1 MKINFGTKEESN
13 AKQID
18 DFLKLSK
25 TDRIYAFI
33 NLSKK
38 EFNFINFFSPNCTKE
53 FFYLEFCICSQPV

>member
-1 MKINFGTKEESN
+1 MKINFETKEESK

-33 NLSKK
+33 NLLLKSKQLPRKK
-38 EFNFINFFSPNCTKE
+38 ESDKSDNFLIVINTN
-53 FFYLEFCICSQPV
+53 Q

>member
-1 MKINFGTKEESN
+1 MKINFGTKEESK

-33 NLSKK
+33 NLLLKSKQIPRKK
-38 EFNFINFFSPNCTKE
+38 ESDKSDNFLIVIKTS
-53 FFYLEFCICSQPV
+53 